1 MYWTLEHLNAA
12 GLQPPPARTAIPIGP
27 RDIASLLY
35 GPVRDMPG
43 APALI
48 GRYERLTYAQLDE
61 RVNAGAAFLRALG
74 ISEGDRVAATTPNH
88 TDIVTAFLAVQR
100 IGAMWLGVNRN
111 TAPGEKRYILENAG
125 AKVYLA
131 DKAAETQVQGL
142 RGQLPDLQ
150 HLVGMEPGDEGSGW
164 RVGVATHMGA
174 GRPDVEIDPWAP
186 ACIAFTSGTTGFPK
200 GVVHSQHNML
210 VAMTGASAKMGGL
223 PGPEITRGVALP
235 LTIQNMMIIGAVG
248 GLGSGSRLVCV
259 DRIDAEGVA
268 EWIEAEQI
276 NTLSLVP
283 TVVQDMLTLP
293 QIKPETLKSL
303 MNLGV
308 GAAPVPEGLPSLY
321 QQRFG
326 RRMGVGYG
334 LTECPTGVAGRDE
347 NSPDTQGCIGRPVA
361 HLEVTI
367 QDEAGQPVPD
377 GEAGEICFRAQQ
389 TGPWA
394 HVYAGPLGYWRNAE
408 ATARLLRGGWVH
420 TADVGSFR
428 DHDLYIHDRR
438 TDLIIRGGSNI
449 YPAEVERV
457 IRMDTRV
464 RDVAVV
470 GKPDARLGEVVA
482 AFIETHVPQRDSTLI
497 VDLTA
502 LCREEIAAYKTPV
515 EWVLVEDLPRN
526 AMGKVM
532 KPQLRERLRAPSPSP
547 T

>member
-1 MYWTLEHLNAA
+1 MPT
-12 GLQPPPARTAIPIGP
+12 GP
-27 RDIASLLY
+27 RDVASLLD
-35 GPVRDMPG
+35 GPVRDMPE

-61 RVNAGAAFLRALG
+61 RVNAGAAFLRSLG
-74 ISEGDRVAATTPNH
+74 VSEGDRVAATTHNH

-100 IGAMWLGVNRN
+100 LGAIWLGITRN

-131 DKAAETQVQGL
+131 DKAAETQAEGL

-150 HLVGMEPGDEGSGW
+150 HLVGMEPGDEDSGW
-164 RVGVATHMGA
+164 RAGVAAHVGA

-200 GVVHSQHNML
+200 GVVHSQHTML
-210 VAMTGASAKMGGL
+210 VAMTAGSALRGL
-223 PGPEITRGVALP
+223 PPPGPETIRGVALP

-248 GLGSGSRLVCV
+248 GLGSGSPLVCV

-268 EWIEAEQI
+268 DWIEAEQI

-293 QIKPETLKSL
+293 QIGPEKLQSL
-303 MNLGV
+303 INLGV

-321 QQRFG
+321 QERFG
-326 RRMGVGYG
+326 RRIGVGYG
-334 LTECPTGVAGRDE
+334 LTECPTGVAARDE
-347 NSPDTQGCIGRPVA
+347 NSPDVQGCIGHALP
-361 HLEVTI
+361 HLEVII
-367 QDEAGQPVPD
+367 QDEAGQAVPD
-377 GEAGEICFRAQQ
+377 EEAGEICFRAQQ

-394 HVYAGPLGYWRNAE
+394 HVYAGPLGYWRNPE
-408 ATARLLRGGWVH
+408 ATAKLLRGGWLH
-420 TADVGSFR
+420 TADVGSFK
-428 DHDLYIHDRR
+428 DGELYIHDRR

-457 IRMDTRV
+457 IRMDPRV

-482 AFIETHVPQRDSTLI
+482 AFVETHKPQRDSTLI
-497 VDLTA
+497 ADLQA
-502 LCREEIAAYKTPV
+502 LCLEQIATYKTPV
-515 EWVLVEDLPRN
+515 EWILVEDLPRN
-526 AMGKVM
+526 AMGKVV
-532 KPQLRERLRAPSPSP
+532 KPQLRERLRTPAP